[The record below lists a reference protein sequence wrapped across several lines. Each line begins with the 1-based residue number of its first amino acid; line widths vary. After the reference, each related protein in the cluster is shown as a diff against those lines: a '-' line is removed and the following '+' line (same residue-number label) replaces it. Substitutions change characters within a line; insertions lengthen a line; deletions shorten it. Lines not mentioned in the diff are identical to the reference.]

1 MSKKL
6 KLLFVAESMGGGVL
20 SFLSSLTAELSK
32 DFDIVIAHGHR
43 EETPKDLQSLFP
55 ENVKLIPVK
64 AFTREI
70 SVKDIKALFELK
82 RIAREIK
89 PDVIHLHS
97 SKAGALGRLAFCFGK
112 VPLYYTPHGYS
123 FLMQDISKVK
133 RNFYK
138 ILEML
143 LAKSQC
149 VTVSCSLPEHLISQ
163 EFSKKAKCICNGI
176 DVTGLDKFLNVT
188 HSNDIFTVC
197 TSGRITAQKNPEFFN
212 EIALKLPHINFLWI
226 GDGELKEVLTA
237 PNITLTGWVERE
249 KAREITSQCDAFLLP
264 SLWEGLSLSLL
275 EAMYLKKPC
284 IVSDIPANKAIIE
297 HGVNGYIC
305 ENIKDYCETIG
316 NLSSLENV
324 IVCENA
330 HKTVAENYTLSI
342 MGQKYKSLYRL

>member
-6 KLLFVAESMGGGVL
+6 KLLFVTESMGGGVL
-20 SFLSSLTAELSK
+20 SFLSSLTGELSK

-70 SVKDIKALFELK
+70 SVRDIKALFELK
-82 RIAREIK
+82 KIAKEIK

-97 SKAGALGRLAFCFGK
+97 SKAGALGRLAFCFK
-112 VPLYYTPHGYS
+112 KTPLYYTPHGYS

-133 RNFYK
+133 KNFYK

-143 LAKSQC
+143 LAKSRC

-163 EFSKKAKCICNGI
+163 GFSKKIKCICNGI
-176 DVTGLDKFLNVT
+176 DVAGLDKFLNVT
-188 HSNDIFTVC
+188 HSDDIFTVC
-197 TSGRITAQKNPEFFN
+197 TSGRITVAKNPALFN
-212 EIALKLPHINFLWI
+212 EIALSMPTAKFMWI
-226 GDGELKEVLTA
+226 GDGELKDKLTA
-237 PNITLTGWVERE
+237 PNITVTGWVERE
-249 KAREITSQCDAFLLP
+249 KARELTSECDAFLLP

-284 IVSDIPANKAIIE
+284 IVSDIPANRAIIE

-305 ENIKDYCETIG
+305 ENIKDYCEIISTLFSSPNITIG
-316 NLSSLENV
+316 
-324 IVCENA
+324 ENA

-342 MGQKYKSLYRL
+342 IVQKYKSLYRL

>member
-1 MSKKL
+1 
-6 KLLFVAESMGGGVL
+6 MGGGVL
-20 SFLSSLTAELSK
+20 SFLISLAGELSN

-43 EETPKDLQSLFP
+43 EETPKDLQSLFF

-70 SVKDIKALFELK
+70 SVKDIKALLELK
-82 RIAREIK
+82 RIAKKIK

-97 SKAGALGRLAFCFGK
+97 SKAGALGRLAFCFNK
-112 VPLYYTPHGYS
+112 TPLYYTPHGYS
-123 FLMQDISKVK
+123 FLMQDISKGK
-133 RNFYK
+133 RGLYK
-138 ILEML
+138 IFEML

-149 VTVSCSLPEHLISQ
+149 VTVSCSLPEFLISQ
-163 EFSKKAKCICNGI
+163 KFSKKAKCICNGI
-176 DVTGLDKFLNVT
+176 DITGLDKFLNVT
-188 HSNDIFTVC
+188 HSNENFTVC
-197 TSGRITAQKNPEFFN
+197 TSGRITAAKNPALFN

-237 PNITLTGWVERE
+237 PNITVTGWVERE

-284 IVSDIPANKAIIE
+284 IVSDISANAAVIE
-297 HGVNGYIC
+297 NGVNGYIC
-305 ENIKDYCETIG
+305 KNIQEYCETIST
-316 NLSSLENV
+316 LFSSLNTT
-324 IVCENA
+324 IGENA
-330 HKTVAENYTLSI
+330 NKTVAENYTISI